1 MDKQIETI
9 ENRWDILYR
18 DYPEVYDEFASVP
31 YNPPVLE
38 LLHKEFNLSEQTII
52 DVGSGSGKS
61 TFELARFAKHVT
73 GVEPETAMLEIARG
87 KLAELGLTNV
97 EFIQGTAQHIPAPD
111 KSFDSLT
118 AVTTV
123 FFPVEETLLP
133 FVKEAQRVL
142 RKEGL
147 ILCINIAPGWY
158 GGDLHDVIDEKGDD
172 LKEIDQL
179 LTKKCRFQ
187 YKDVETVQDY
197 KSLDKILS
205 TYGFIFGR
213 NAIDYLRCHNKT
225 TILWR
230 NRIHYKFVDS

>member
-1 MDKQIETI
+1 MDRKIQTI

-38 LLHKEFNLSEQTII
+38 LLHKEFNLSGQTII

-61 TFELARFAKHVT
+61 TFQLARFAKHVT
-73 GVEPETAMLEIARG
+73 GVEPETAMLEIARE
-87 KLAELGLTNV
+87 KLAELRLTNV
-97 EFIQGTAQHIPAPD
+97 EFIQGSAQHIPTPD

-123 FFPVEETLLP
+123 FFPVEETLLS
-133 FVKEAQRVL
+133 FVSEAQRVL
-142 RKEGL
+142 RKGGL

-158 GGDLHDVIDEKGDD
+158 GGDLHDVIDEKADD
-172 LKEIDQL
+172 LKEIDEL
-179 LTKKCRFQ
+179 LTKKYGFQ
-187 YKDVETVQDY
+187 FKDLDTVQDY

-213 NAIDYLRCHNKT
+213 NAIDYLKHHNKT